1 MVDREAGYENIL
13 QPERLLADERGEI
26 SALHVVHREVR
37 LALLLARLVN
47 ADDVRMLQP
56 RRRLHLHAKSQRLF
70 PAGELA
76 RENHLYGDD
85 AIQLSLPRLEDDA
98 HSAPRDFLQQ
108 FVVAKVTIGSV
119 RGLAPDL
126 FPWR

>member
-1 MVDREAGYENIL
+1 
-13 QPERLLADERGEI
+13 ERGEI

-56 RRRLHLHAKSQRLF
+56 RRRLHLRAKAQRLF

-76 RENHLYGDD
+76 RENHLYGDKPVELF
-85 AIQLSLPRLEDDA
+85 LSRFENDA
-98 HSAPRDFLQQ
+98 HATPRDFLQQ
-108 FVVAKVTIGSV
+108 LGIAETTRVGS
-119 RGLAPDL
+119 
-126 FPWR
+126 